1 MYLDSINIYNI
12 GPIDKCIIKPKF
24 DENGNPYP
32 IVVIGDNGKGKTILS
47 SYIADAIIELAKSH
61 STYNNVVEHAGA
73 YYKIIGQTNIKNGK
87 KYGITILS
95 FNDENKNFTYV
106 EKAGTVNL
114 NELENDLEIFQNKE
128 GIRQKLMDKENS
140 KEILNISNKE
150 EVERYFNDNV
160 LCFFPSYRSEKP
172 IWMNESAIKYNE
184 IYDHEKYN
192 GKLNKEIII
201 DHSEER
207 NTQWINSVIVD
218 SLIDIVSTS
227 ENNYNINGNVAE
239 QQLLRKAKENLEII
253 LKKIFKCNSAKLQKK
268 YRNQTN
274 SFRIVCN
281 EIIKKEKN
289 VTTSIDTTVNS
300 LKHFSLGQ
308 AVLFNMFS
316 TIIRH
321 ADINDIMKSIKLSDI
336 TGIVIIDEIDMHL
349 DSEMQY
355 EVLPKLLKLFPK
367 IQFIITTHSPL
378 FLLGMDKELENK
390 YMLVEMPK
398 GIETTT
404 ERFSEFE
411 NSYKYLNTTKKH
423 EEEINAILEKNIQ
436 KIENSHSKK
445 ALVITEGPT
454 DWRHIKVALNKFRE
468 QDSKYL
474 DLDFEFLEYDDN
486 FGEGEL
492 VKMKDSLLKLPNQRR
507 YILIADQD
515 TNNKDIKLFN
525 NDNGDYKNWGNNV
538 FTFRIPVPENRTE
551 TPNISIEHYYT
562 DEEIKT
568 TIVCDDS
575 IERRLYMGKDF
586 NKLGLN
592 VSNGKR
598 CDYRNKC
605 GKNKITILSGCGDEK
620 VYNIEDEDGSTTNFA
635 LSKKDFVEKVV
646 NDNTK
651 KIGYKNFSLIL
662 DKIEEIINLDENSE
676 PN

>member
-24 DENGNPYP
+24 DEYGNPYP
-32 IVVIGDNGKGKTILS
+32 IVIIGDNGKGKTILS
-47 SYIADAIIELAKSH
+47 SYIADAIIELTKSH
-61 STYNNVVEHAGA
+61 STYDNVVEHEGA

-87 KYGITILS
+87 NYGATILS
-95 FNDENKNFTYV
+95 FNDENKSFTYV

-114 NELENDLEIFQNKE
+114 NEIEKDLEILQNKKD
-128 GIRQKLMDKENS
+128 IKQRLANKEHT

-150 EVERYFNDNV
+150 EVKRYFNNNV

-172 IWMNESAIKYNE
+172 VWMNENAIKYNE

-192 GKLNKEIII
+192 GKLNKEIIV

-227 ENNYNINGNVAE
+227 ENNYNINGNVAN
-239 QQLLRKAKENLEII
+239 QQLLRKAKENLETI
-253 LKKIFKCNSAKLQKK
+253 LKNIFKCNSVKLQKE

-274 SFRIVCN
+274 GFKIVCN
-281 EIIKKEKN
+281 EILKKEGN
-289 VTTSIDTTVNS
+289 VTTSNNTIVNS

-308 AVLFNMFS
+308 AVLFNMFA

-321 ADINDIMKSIKLSDI
+321 ADINDIMKSINLSDI
-336 TGIVIIDEIDMHL
+336 TGIVVIDEIDMHL

-411 NSYKYLNTTKKH
+411 NSYKYLNATKKH

-436 KIENSHSKK
+436 KIESSTSKK
-445 ALVITEGPT
+445 PLVITEGPT
-454 DWRHIKVALNKFRE
+454 DWRHIKVALNKFRKN
-468 QDSKYL
+468 DSKYR

-486 FGEGEL
+486 FGESEL
-492 VKMKDSLLKLPNQRR
+492 VKMKDSLLKLPNQRK
-507 YILIADQD
+507 YILIADRD
-515 TNNKDIKLFN
+515 TNNKDIKLFD
-525 NDNGDYKNWGNNV
+525 NDNGDYRNWGNKV

-562 DEEIKT
+562 DDEIKT
-568 TIVCDDS
+568 TILCDDC
-575 IERRLYMGKDF
+575 IERRLYMGNDF

-598 CDYRNKC
+598 CDHRNKC
-605 GKNKITILSGCGDEK
+605 GRDKITILSGCGDEK
-620 VYNIEDEDGSTTNFA
+620 VYSIEDEDGSTTNFA

-662 DKIEEIINLDENSE
+662 DKIEEIVNLDENSE